1 MMHVKLGLLL
11 LAGTL
16 VMDAATSKSFA
27 ATEDSRTKASSL
39 RGLCWAL
46 SQDLKAGEPI
56 SLAQVVDVPCRG
68 ATGNKFPQTARLVGY
83 DRRNGQLV
91 MRQDAVAGAYL
102 GPVAL
107 SQQASLQPQSLGSLF
122 ARVGAVEVSRT
133 VEVLQAG
140 SGGGKI
146 FVSLPEGEV
155 ISVQVLPE
163 ASSLG
168 VRQESRVKQP

>member
-1 MMHVKLGLLL
+1 
-11 LAGTL
+11 
-16 VMDAATSKSFA
+16 
-27 ATEDSRTKASSL
+27 
-39 RGLCWAL
+39 
-46 SQDLKAGEPI
+46 
-56 SLAQVVDVPCRG
+56 
-68 ATGNKFPQTARLVGY
+68 
-83 DRRNGQLV
+83 